1 VRIKHNFIRDILS
14 LILFQVL
21 AIGCESKFSEPSPK
35 KVEANGDSLEARI
48 KQKEEFDLAID
59 KIKESIDKIK
69 FVRANVRK
77 IQNPNDSE
85 LQEYTLV
92 DFLSETT
99 NDFKEKIPENDE
111 KKLVRRGNINLPFA
125 DLSEAC
131 KNIETRLET
140 EVIYTGQGELG
151 KDQSKSKDGE
161 KEEKGKRLIYYLKTC
176 ASEDK
181 YFPAL
186 TVDAESHETKL
197 TFTNNNIKI
206 LLQSFRLDEIINKT
220 TQCRMFEDKFS
231 TISNLSCE
239 NFELE
244 LSKNMV
250 LFAKSF
256 QFNSSGDVHI
266 DLLGELFENQKKSA
280 YVSIRK
286 FADQKVL
293 RDIRWISAGNG
304 DSGGVNGSN

>member
-1 VRIKHNFIRDILS
+1 M
-14 LILFQVL
+14 
-21 AIGCESKFSEPSPK
+21 
-35 KVEANGDSLEARI
+35 
-48 KQKEEFDLAID
+48 
-59 KIKESIDKIK
+59 
-69 FVRANVRK
+69 
-77 IQNPNDSE
+77 
-85 LQEYTLV
+85 V

-111 KKLVRRGNINLPFA
+111 KKLVRKGNINLPFV
-125 DLSEAC
+125 DLSERC
-131 KNIETRLET
+131 KSIETRLET
-140 EVIYTGQGELG
+140 EVIYAGQSELG
-151 KDQSKSKDGE
+151 SEQSNSKNNE

-186 TVDAESHETKL
+186 TVDSESHETKL

-206 LLQSFRLDEIINKT
+206 LLQSFRLDEVINKT

-244 LSKNMV
+244 LSKNLV

-256 QFNSSGDVHI
+256 QFNSSGEVHI

-293 RDIRWISAGNG
+293 RDIRWINGSNG
-304 DSGGVNGSN
+304 DGGGVNDSN